1 MRHLRVP
8 SAKTAFWV
16 ERCKENNWYEL
27 GSGVLPLG
35 DQRGIPLNDSA
46 PPISDAVWDGFEITE
61 EVGTLKKT
69 STLDR
74 TPTSQTFR
82 KQNNPIPSIV

>member
-16 ERCKENNWYEL
+16 ERCKENSWYEI

-35 DQRGIPLNDSA
+35 EERGIPLNDSA
-46 PPISDAVWDGFEITE
+46 PQDGDVVWDGFIITE
-61 EVGTLKKT
+61 EAGTSKKT
-69 STLDR
+69 QHWTEHL
-74 TPTSQTFR
+74 P
-82 KQNNPIPSIV
+82 PSLLQVHDDEVF

>member
-16 ERCKENNWYEL
+16 ERCKENRWYEI

-35 DQRGIPLNDSA
+35 EERGIPLNESA
-46 PPISDAVWDGFEITE
+46 PHGEDIVWEGLAITD
-61 EVGTLKKT
+61 EV
-69 STLDR
+69 
-74 TPTSQTFR
+74 
-82 KQNNPIPSIV
+82 